1 VGGSGK
7 ANSNPSNI
15 RESTNA
21 SMLAPSFADAD
32 KKIATKL
39 LRSVKEAI
47 LLQMLS
53 FEFDLSSEAG
63 LEDPLSLGTFSDEI
77 IDGWY
82 AQACAVE
89 KRVEALALGSFGE
102 RISIT
107 KIVRESLLGALL
119 AQIQPDDSQALGH
132 RFALMRCV
140 EEGHASPQR
149 RPSNSRIPDF
159 HAPDPSKASSSSMA
173 ARSGLRGSTVTAA
186 PPVAPAPAADGS
198 ALAPVV
204 LPAGFHNQFHF
215 YVPNLDFRFW
225 PTDSNRLATWYYI
238 REEKK

>member
-1 VGGSGK
+1 
-7 ANSNPSNI
+7 
-15 RESTNA
+15 
-21 SMLAPSFADAD
+21 MLAPSFADAD

>member
-1 VGGSGK
+1 
-7 ANSNPSNI
+7 
-15 RESTNA
+15 
-21 SMLAPSFADAD
+21 MLAPSFAEAD
-32 KKIATKL
+32 KKVATKL

-63 LEDPLSLGTFSDEI
+63 QEDPLSLSTFGDEI

-82 AQACAVE
+82 SQACAVE
-89 KRVEALALGSFGE
+89 KRVESLSLGSFGE

-107 KIVRESLLGALL
+107 KVVRESLLGALL
-119 AQIQPDDSQALGH
+119 AKIQPDDSQVSGH

-159 HAPDPSKASSSSMA
+159 QAPDPSKASSSSMA
-173 ARSGLRGSTVTAA
+173 ARGAGRGSTVTAA
-186 PPVAPAPAADGS
+186 APVAPAPTADGT

-225 PTDSNRLATWYYI
+225 PTDSTRLATW
-238 REEKK
+238 

>member
-1 VGGSGK
+1 MVH
-7 ANSNPSNI
+7 SNPSNL
-15 RESTNA
+15 RESSSA
-21 SMLAPSFADAD
+21 AVLAPSFAEAD
-32 KKIATKL
+32 KKVATKL

-63 LEDPLSLGTFSDEI
+63 QEDPLSLSTFGDEI

-82 AQACAVE
+82 SQACAVE
-89 KRVEALALGSFGE
+89 KRVESLSLGSFGE

-107 KIVRESLLGALL
+107 KVVRESLLGALL
-119 AQIQPDDSQALGH
+119 AKIQPDDSQVSGH

-159 HAPDPSKASSSSMA
+159 QAPDPSKASSSSMA
-173 ARSGLRGSTVTAA
+173 ARGAGRGSTVTAA
-186 PPVAPAPAADGS
+186 APVAPAPTADGT

-225 PTDSNRLATWYYI
+225 PTDSTRLATW
-238 REEKK
+238 